1 MLALRRPAQPVTE
14 RPGGTP
20 DVGDSGGAIDVR
32 RQREIDVRVRLDP
45 VQRLADM
52 KKRGNKG
59 RKARRARTI
68 RKKKKGRKKNSN
80 RYGGRMG
87 GRTKRWIGRRMTNKK
102 NLTYSLFSS
111 RDLGKRRS
119 IFLCY

>member
-1 MLALRRPAQPVTE
+1 MLAVRRPAQPVTE

-52 KKRGNKG
+52 KKEEIKEGRRDVRG
-59 RKARRARTI
+59 RYE
-68 RKKKKGRKKNSN
+68 KKKGRKKTASDTE
-80 RYGGRMG
+80 GGWVD
-87 GRTKRWIGRRMTNKK
+87 GRNDG
-102 NLTYSLFSS
+102 SG
-111 RDLGKRRS
+111 DG
-119 IFLCY
+119 